1 MRSRWVTFRPLEKLK
16 WMVVGE
22 PSYGS
27 ASYTQFIGRRPRG
40 RAALDRLVRRV
51 G

>member
-1 MRSRWVTFRPLEKLK
+1 MRSRWVTFRPVEKLK

-27 ASYTQFIGRRPRG
+27 SAYTGTQQSTSS
-40 RAALDRLVRRV
+40 
-51 G
+51 